1 MFSNKSHQP
10 SITSKVVIS
19 KLRRNEFHLPHWFK
33 TKLFHRKRPEMNVRL
48 YTYKPENIKTRQ
60 LCFPDSSL
68 CLGLSEGLRASGRCE
83 KWCFSHLFPSS
94 APWWKLVPKPSPAK
108 AMRTSP
114 EVERR
119 PARLGEGGA
128 SLHRKER
135 EHQTKWEAQLP
146 YPWETCQFLKVT
158 EITPGCDALFLI
170 CWYKIDN

>member
-48 YTYKPENIKTRQ
+48 YTYKPENIETRQ
-60 LCFPDSSL
+60 LCFPDSS
-68 CLGLSEGLRASGRCE
+68 G
-83 KWCFSHLFPSS
+83 SS
-94 APWWKLVPKPSPAK
+94 APLLGFIWRAESLREMWGVVLLPFVSFLRPLAETRPQTEPGQN
-108 AMRTSP
+108 P

-128 SLHRKER
+128 SLHRKEQNIKQN
-135 EHQTKWEAQLP
+135 EKP
-146 YPWETCQFLKVT
+146 NS
-158 EITPGCDALFLI
+158 LI
-170 CWYKIDN
+170 HERRASS